1 MDKYSLGKRIRA
13 QRQQLGISQEQLA
26 LRAGMTTTYLG
37 LIERGHGNITIDRLE
52 QLASALNVSIVS
64 FFVDEP
70 EQRLSAA
77 ENGILFAL
85 YGLSEAQKAS
95 LLPLI
100 RDAVALLQPNNEKQ
114 RTAGRSCVVL

>member
-85 YGLSEAQKAS
+85 YGLSKAQKAS

-100 RDAVALLQPNNEKQ
+100 RDAVALLQPNNEK
-114 RTAGRSCVVL
+114 

>member
-37 LIERGHGNITIDRLE
+37 LITIDRLE

-100 RDAVALLQPNNEKQ
+100 RDAVALLQPNNEK
-114 RTAGRSCVVL
+114 